1 MMNAEQAAQGGGAPG
16 SGILLPSLAMIGSS
30 IFWGSMWYPLRAV
43 EAAGIPAALAG
54 ALCYGVP
61 LIPLLPFL
69 FTRRRELAQGG
80 WRVALCGG
88 SLACCN
94 ILFAVAVVMGEV
106 GIIILLFYL
115 SPIWSTIL
123 ERIFMKMPLTPV
135 RWIGIGLAL
144 LGLVILQGVGGRWP
158 WPSNLAE
165 WMGLAA
171 GLCWAVALLTARMWS
186 HITVLD
192 KSIAQFG
199 CALPVGLLVFVAVG
213 NQHGPGGWP
222 ALSIILDAAPW
233 IAAAAF
239 IWVVP
244 AMVLSLWGAGH
255 LAPGRA
261 SILMTTEVIVGV
273 GSAVWL
279 AGEDLG
285 WHKIIGGVLI
295 VSASLLE
302 SWQARRETRDA
313 AAQGVNA

>member
-1 MMNAEQAAQGGGAPG
+1 MTAATGSNAPIEG
-16 SGILLPSLAMIGSS
+16 GILWPSLAMVGSS

-69 FTRRRELAQGG
+69 FIRHRQLLEGG
-80 WRVALCGG
+80 WRVLLCGG
-88 SLACCN
+88 ALACCN

-123 ERIFMKMPLTPV
+123 ERIFMKTPLTPI

-144 LGLVILQGVGGRWP
+144 VGLMVLQGVSGRWP

-165 WMGLAA
+165 WMGLGA

-199 CALPVGLLVFVAVG
+199 CALPVGLLVYVLLGDVA
-213 NQHGPGGWP
+213 GPAGWP
-222 ALSIILDAAPW
+222 ALDILIGAVPW
-233 IAAAAF
+233 IIGAAF

-244 AMVLSLWGAGH
+244 AMVLSLWGAGR
-255 LAPGRA
+255 LSPGRA
-261 SILMTTEVIVGV
+261 SILMTSEVVVGV

-285 WHKIIGGVLI
+285 WHKIVGGILI

-302 SWQARRETRDA
+302 TWQARREGQDA
-313 AAQGVNA
+313 AEGAKA

>member
-1 MMNAEQAAQGGGAPG
+1 MMATSSTVPVG
-16 SGILLPSLAMIGSS
+16 GILWPSLAMIGSS

-69 FTRRRELAQGG
+69 YLRRHELAAGG
-80 WRVALCGG
+80 WRMLLCGG

-94 ILFAVAVVMGEV
+94 ILFAVAVVLGEV

-123 ERIFMKMPLTPV
+123 ERVFMKTPLTPV

-158 WPSNLAE
+158 WPSDLAE
-165 WMGLAA
+165 WMGLGA

-186 HITVLD
+186 GITVLD

-199 CALPVGLLVFVAVG
+199 CALPVGLLVFVLIGDGGGTA
-213 NQHGPGGWP
+213 GWP
-222 ALSIILDAAPW
+222 ETAILIGALPW
-233 IAAAAF
+233 IVAAGF

-244 AMVLSLWGAGH
+244 AMVLSLWGAGR
-255 LAPGRA
+255 LSPGRA
-261 SILMTTEVIVGV
+261 SILMTSEVVVGV
-273 GSAVWL
+273 GSAAWL

-285 WHKIIGGVLI
+285 WHKLLGGVLI

-302 SWQARRETRDA
+302 SWQARRETKA
-313 AAQGVNA
+313 ATAEGVNA

>member
-1 MMNAEQAAQGGGAPG
+1 MLASSNPTSG
-16 SGILLPSLAMIGSS
+16 SGILWPSLAMIGSS

-69 FTRRRELAQGG
+69 FIRRRQLQAGG
-80 WRVALCGG
+80 WRMLLCGG
-88 SLACCN
+88 ALACCN

-123 ERIFMKMPLTPV
+123 ERVFMKTPLTPV
-135 RWIGIGLAL
+135 RWVGIGLAL
-144 LGLVILQGVGGRWP
+144 VGLMVLQGVGGRWP

-165 WMGLAA
+165 WMGLGA

-199 CALPVGLLVFVAVG
+199 CALPVGLLVYVLLGDVA
-213 NQHGPGGWP
+213 GPAGWP
-222 ALSIILDAAPW
+222 ELGILIGAAPW
-233 IAAAAF
+233 IIAAAV

-244 AMVLSLWGAGH
+244 AMVLSLWGAGR
-255 LAPGRA
+255 LSPGRA
-261 SILMTTEVIVGV
+261 SILMTSEVVVGV

-285 WHKIIGGVLI
+285 WHKIVGGILI

-302 SWQARRETRDA
+302 TWQARREAQADA
-313 AAQGVNA
+313 EGATT

>member
-1 MMNAEQAAQGGGAPG
+1 MHG
-16 SGILLPSLAMIGSS
+16 SSNNSGYTQIGILWPSLAMLGSS
-30 IFWGSMWYPLRAV
+30 LFWGSMWYPLREV
-43 EAAGIPAALAG
+43 ERFGIPAALSG

-61 LIPLLPFL
+61 LLPLLPFL
-69 FTRRRELAQGG
+69 FTRRAQLWDGG
-80 WRVALCGG
+80 WRMLLCGG
-88 SLACCN
+88 ALACCN
-94 ILFAVAVVMGEV
+94 IFFAVAVVMGEV

-123 ERIFMKMPLTPV
+123 ERIFLKTPLTPV

-144 LGLVILQGVGGRWP
+144 LGLVVLQGVGGRMP

-165 WMGLAA
+165 WMGVAA
-171 GLCWAVALLTARMWS
+171 GMCWAVALLTARMYA
-186 HITVLD
+186 HIHVLD

-199 CALPVGLLVFVAVG
+199 CALPIGLLVFLVIGDGHGTAVI
-213 NQHGPGGWP
+213 WP
-222 ALSIILDAAPW
+222 DLSVIIAGLPW
-233 IAAAAF
+233 IIAAGF

-255 LAPGRA
+255 LSPGRA
-261 SILMTTEVIVGV
+261 SILMTSEVIVGV

-285 WHKIIGGVLI
+285 WHKVLGGVLI

-302 SWQARRETRDA
+302 TWQARRESQVATEGA
-313 AAQGVNA
+313 KT

>member
-1 MMNAEQAAQGGGAPG
+1 MMASSQTAPEGGT
-16 SGILLPSLAMIGSS
+16 LWPSLAMIGSS
-30 IFWGSMWYPLRAV
+30 IFWGSMWFALREV
-43 EAAGIPAALAG
+43 EGAGIPAALAG

-69 FTRRRELAQGG
+69 YTRRRQLAAGG
-80 WRVALCGG
+80 WRVLLCGG

-94 ILFAVAVVMGEV
+94 IFFAVAVVLGEV

-123 ERIFMKMPLTPV
+123 ERVFMKTPLTPI

-144 LGLVILQGVGGRWP
+144 LGLVILQGVGGRAP

-171 GLCWAVALLTARMWS
+171 GMCWAVALLTARMWS
-186 HITVLD
+186 QISVLD

-199 CALPVGLLVFVAVG
+199 CALPIGLIVYLLIGDHYGAA
-213 NQHGPGGWP
+213 GWP
-222 ALSIILDAAPW
+222 DATTLMSAVPW
-233 IAAAAF
+233 IIAAGF

-244 AMVLSLWGAGH
+244 AMVLSLWGAAR
-255 LAPGRA
+255 LSPGRA
-261 SILMTTEVIVGV
+261 SILMTSEVVVGV
-273 GSAVWL
+273 GSAAWL
-279 AGEDLG
+279 AGEELG
-285 WHKIIGGVLI
+285 WHKVLGGILI

-302 SWQARRETRDA
+302 SWQARRETRA
-313 AAQGVNA
+313 AREGVAA

>member
-1 MMNAEQAAQGGGAPG
+1 VTAPTGNSAAPIDG
-16 SGILLPSLAMIGSS
+16 GILWPSLAM
-30 IFWGSMWYPLRAV
+30 
-43 EAAGIPAALAG
+43 
-54 ALCYGVP
+54 
-61 LIPLLPFL
+61 LPFL
-69 FTRRRELAQGG
+69 FIRHRQLRAGG
-80 WRVALCGG
+80 WRVLLCGG
-88 SLACCN
+88 ALACCN

-123 ERIFMKMPLTPV
+123 ERIFMKTPLTPI

-144 LGLVILQGVGGRWP
+144 VGLIVLQGVGGRWP

-165 WMGLAA
+165 WMGLGA

-199 CALPVGLLVFVAVG
+199 CALPVGLMVYLLLG
-213 NQHGPGGWP
+213 DSNGPAGWP
-222 ALSIILDAAPW
+222 ALDILIGAVPW
-233 IAAAAF
+233 IVAAAF

-244 AMVLSLWGAGH
+244 AMVLSLWGAGR
-255 LAPGRA
+255 LSPGRA
-261 SILMTTEVIVGV
+261 SILMTSEVVVGV
-273 GSAVWL
+273 GSAAWL

-285 WHKIIGGVLI
+285 WHKIVGGILI

-302 SWQARRETRDA
+302 TWQARREGQEA
-313 AAQGVNA
+313 AEGAKA

>member
-1 MMNAEQAAQGGGAPG
+1 MHPGQNATPPA
-16 SGILLPSLAMIGSS
+16 GILWPSLAMVASS
-30 IFWGSMWYPLRAV
+30 IFWGSMWYPLREV
-43 EAAGIPAALAG
+43 EASGIPAALAG

-69 FTRRRELAQGG
+69 FIRHRQLWAGG
-80 WRVALCGG
+80 WRVLLCGG
-88 SLACCN
+88 ALACCN

-123 ERIFMKMPLTPV
+123 ERVFMKTPLTPI

-144 LGLVILQGVGGRWP
+144 VGLMVLQGVSGRWP

-165 WMGLAA
+165 WMGLGA

-192 KSIAQFG
+192 KSIVQFG
-199 CALPVGLLVFVAVG
+199 CALPVGLLVYVLLG
-213 NQHGPGGWP
+213 DITGPAGWP
-222 ALSIILDAAPW
+222 GLDILIGALPW
-233 IAAAAF
+233 IIAAAF

-244 AMVLSLWGAGH
+244 AMVLSLWGAGR
-255 LAPGRA
+255 LSPGRA
-261 SILMTTEVIVGV
+261 SILMTSEVVVGV
-273 GSAVWL
+273 GTAVWL

-285 WHKIIGGVLI
+285 WHKIVGGILI

-302 SWQARRETRDA
+302 TWQARREGQDA
-313 AAQGVNA
+313 AAGAKA